1 MIQFLI
7 KRFIGLLF
15 VITGVTFI
23 TFMLGYVAPGD
34 PIRNLLGQ
42 HFSPTTYAVLR
53 HAYGLDLPW
62 YQQYGNYV
70 LNLLHGNFGTSFV
83 TTNRPVWDILKDGV
97 PVSAELGLGALIIQI
112 LVGVPIGIISAL
124 RANTLTD
131 TASMTGML
139 ILYSLP
145 LLLSKSLIFPGSRK
159 PLSSP

>member
-83 TTNRPVWDILKDGV
+83 TANRPVWDILKDGV
-97 PVSAELGLGALIIQI
+97 PVSAELGLGALIIQM
-112 LVGVPIGIISAL
+112 LVGVPIYSTIWTMDERAPPQMWLAQPTISRRYGQCRRNL
-124 RANTLTD
+124 ERLFHHRRLPRA
-131 TASMTGML
+131 S
-139 ILYSLP
+139 
-145 LLLSKSLIFPGSRK
+145 
-159 PLSSP
+159 